1 MKNRFLLGTALFAM
15 FAGVSSVR
23 AAAPT
28 FSNKDLKGTYAVKF
42 SGFLAGAS
50 NPFPTTSSAPQSG
63 TGIETADGNGNFNST
78 ILFSIG
84 GSTCSGTVSGT
95 YTVNS
100 NGAGTSSGTFT
111 PSATAPS
118 GVPPANY
125 GCPSQMTGAQDEAF
139 TIVSPGKI
147 EFISTDADSIVS
159 GTAERQSRN
168 GVHH

>member
-15 FAGVSSVR
+15 VAGASSVW
-23 AAAPT
+23 AAGPT
-28 FSNKDLKGTYAVKF
+28 FSNKDVKGTYALKF
-42 SGFLAGAS
+42 SGFLGSAG
-50 NPFPTTSSAPQSG
+50 NPFPTTSSLPQSG
-63 TGIETADGNGNFNST
+63 SGIEIADGKGNFNSA

-84 GSTCSGTVSGT
+84 GSICSGTVTGT

-100 NGAGTSSGTFT
+100 DGTGTSSGTFT

-118 GVPPANY
+118 GVPTPNY

-139 TIVSPGKI
+139 TIVSPGKV